1 MKAGTLTWRCDAYSE
16 ILEREGLYA
25 EPSPP
30 RGVVCALFLAG
41 LGHKF
46 RSGFSGG
53 LLLLLRRRLECHS
66 DHPPFGDPGR
76 TPGLDS
82 AERVPQGVCVCV
94 CARAR
99 FHFIYRLLV
108 WLLIFALSFS
118 PLSHQPLGPRQTSLI
133 IRRHPGGG
141 VKIAGMLGCP
151 FARVRRKKRTDHMG
165 ALFFLFCR
173 FNGLA

>member
-1 MKAGTLTWRCDAYSE
+1 MQNRHH
-16 ILEREGLYA
+16 RV
-25 EPSPP
+25 
-30 RGVVCALFLAG
+30 GVVCALFLAR

-76 TPGLDS
+76 TPGL
-82 AERVPQGVCVCV
+82 AAQNAFHRECV

-118 PLSHQPLGPRQTSLI
+118 PLSHQPRGPRQTSLI

-141 VKIAGMLGCP
+141 VEIAGMLGCP

-165 ALFFLFCR
+165 ALFFFYCAALMV
-173 FNGLA
+173 